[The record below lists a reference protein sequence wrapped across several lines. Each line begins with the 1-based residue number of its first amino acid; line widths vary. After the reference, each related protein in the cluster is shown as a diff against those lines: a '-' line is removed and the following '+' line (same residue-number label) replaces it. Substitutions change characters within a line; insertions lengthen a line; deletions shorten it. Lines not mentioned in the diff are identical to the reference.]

1 MNDFE
6 FLAKLYEESRE
17 RKVSFL
23 GLVLENKD
31 MLQGRDTL
39 TDSYIVFGETNESE
53 NNLVILDMVGTA
65 DSPEDAFEH
74 FKNGV
79 LEEQRAIMTSR
90 EVRVVG
96 ISIIYRYVVDGKI
109 GDD

>member
-1 MNDFE
+1 MNDLE
-6 FLAKLYEESRE
+6 LLAKMYEESRE
-17 RKVSFL
+17 RNVSFL

-31 MLQGRDTL
+31 MLEGRDTL

-74 FKNGV
+74 FKNGM
-79 LEEQRAIMTSR
+79 LGEQRKLMTSR
-90 EVRVVG
+90 EVRIVG
-96 ISIIYRYVVDGKI
+96 ISIMYRYLVEGEI
-109 GDD
+109 GDE